1 MENFVKTSFE
11 LVNGNVNV
19 ATKLMARSLVLA
31 NDKGTMYNI
40 TAKVRNTDKF
50 SVVRALAKAVLV
62 SMREANKLNSTD
74 AAQES
79 KKRVA
84 NKITPAL
91 SCHVIMVTDKNGNI
105 LTDSILSVRES
116 EKDTGKLRDVIRIT
130 KGMPL
135 YKLVVEQG
143 LDWSDESVVSALNA
157 WTTAT
162 IEQMD
167 YVKNLDKA
175 LGDAADSTE
184 AEEKKAESERKKAA
198 KEAAA
203 KKMKSYYATL
213 GVSENATE
221 EEIKAAYREAAKASH
236 PDKGG
241 DEKKFKA
248 INEAYNAIKDAM
260 QFAA

>member
-11 LVNGNVNV
+11 LVNGNVKV
-19 ATKLMARSLVLA
+19 ANKLMARSLVLA
-31 NDKGTMYNI
+31 NDKGVMYNI

-62 SMREANKLNSTD
+62 SMREANNLNNTE

-79 KKRVA
+79 KKRVV

-91 SCHVIMVTDKNGNI
+91 SAHVIMVTDKNGDI
-105 LTDSILSVRES
+105 ITDSILSVRES

-143 LDWSDESVVSALNA
+143 LDWSDENVVSALNA

-167 YVKNLDKA
+167 YVKNLDEA
-175 LGDAADSTE
+175 LANAANSTE
-184 AEEKKAESERKKAA
+184 KEEKAAE
-198 KEAAA
+198 AA
-203 KKMKSYYATL
+203 KKK
-213 GVSENATE
+213 E
-221 EEIKAAYREAAKASH
+221 EKAAA
-236 PDKGG
+236 
-241 DEKKFKA
+241 
-248 INEAYNAIKDAM
+248 
-260 QFAA
+260 

>member
-11 LVNGNVNV
+11 IVNGNVVV
-19 ATKLMARSLVLA
+19 AAKLMARSLVLA
-31 NDKGTMYNI
+31 NDKGVIYNI
-40 TAKVRNTDKF
+40 TAKVRNTDKY
-50 SVVRALAKAVLV
+50 SVIRALAKAVLV
-62 SMREANKLNSTD
+62 SMREANKLNTTE

-91 SCHVIMVTDKNGNI
+91 SCNVIMITDKNGDVI
-105 LTDSILSVRES
+105 SDSVLSVKENG
-116 EKDTGKLRDVIRIT
+116 GKLRDIIRIT

-135 YKLVVEQG
+135 YKLVVESG
-143 LDWSDESVVSALNA
+143 LDWSDDRVVEALNA

-167 YVKNLDKA
+167 YVKNLDDA
-175 LGDAADSTE
+175 LGHAADSTE
-184 AEEKKAESERKKAA
+184 REWEKAEKERKAAEKKA
-198 KEAAA
+198 AAA
-203 KKMKSYYATL
+203 KLKKYYTIL
-213 GVSENATE
+213 GVAEGATE
-221 EEIKAAYREAAKASH
+221 EEIKAAFREAAKVNH

-248 INEAYNAIKDAM
+248 INEAYQYIKDAM
-260 QFAA
+260 KFAA

>member
-91 SCHVIMVTDKNGNI
+91 SCHVIMVTDKNGNV
-105 LTDSILSVRES
+105 LKDYILSVRES

-143 LDWSDESVVSALNA
+143 LDWSDEIVAAALNA

-175 LGDAADSTE
+175 LADAANSTE
-184 AEEKKAESERKKAA
+184 KEEKAA
-198 KEAAA
+198 EAAA
-203 KKMKSYYATL
+203 KKA
-213 GVSENATE
+213 
-221 EEIKAAYREAAKASH
+221 EAAKKAA
-236 PDKGG
+236 
-241 DEKKFKA
+241 EKKEEKA
-248 INEAYNAIKDAM
+248 
-260 QFAA
+260 AA

>member
-11 LVNGNVNV
+11 LVNGNMNV
-19 ATKLMARSLVLA
+19 ASKLMARSLVLA

-62 SMREANKLNSTD
+62 SMREANNLNNTE

-79 KKRVA
+79 KKRVV

-91 SCHVIMVTDKNGNI
+91 SCHLIMVTDKDGNI
-105 LTDSILSVRES
+105 ITNSMLSVRES
-116 EKDTGKLRDVIRIT
+116 EKETGKLRDVIRIT

-143 LDWSDESVVSALNA
+143 LDWSNESVVSALNA

-175 LGDAADSTE
+175 LGDAATSNE
-184 AEEKKAESERKKAA
+184 KEEKAAEV
-198 KEAAA
+198 AA
-203 KKMKSYYATL
+203 KKAVTAKKK
-213 GVSENATE
+213 E
-221 EEIKAAYREAAKASH
+221 EKAAA
-236 PDKGG
+236 
-241 DEKKFKA
+241 
-248 INEAYNAIKDAM
+248 
-260 QFAA
+260 

>member
-1 MENFVKTSFE
+1 MENFVKTSYEF
-11 LVNGNVNV
+11 VNGGVVV
-19 ATKLMARSLVLA
+19 ASKLMARSLVLA
-31 NDKGTMYNI
+31 NDKGVMYNI
-40 TAKVRNTDKF
+40 TAKVRNTDKD
-50 SVVRALAKAVLV
+50 SVIRALAKAVLV

-91 SCHVIMVTDKNGNI
+91 SCHIIMVTDKNGNI
-105 LTDSILSVRES
+105 ITDSMLSVRES
-116 EKDTGKLRDVIRIT
+116 EKDSGKLRDVIRIT

-143 LDWSDESVVSALNA
+143 LDWSDESVVNALNA

-167 YVKNLDKA
+167 YVKNLDEA
-175 LGDAADSTE
+175 LGKAADSTE
-184 AEEKKAESERKKAA
+184 KEEKAAERKASSA
-198 KEAAA
+198 
-203 KKMKSYYATL
+203 KMKKYYTIL
-213 GVSENATE
+213 GVAEDATE
-221 EEIKAAYREAAKASH
+221 EQIKAAFREAVKINH

-248 INEAYNAIKDAM
+248 INEAYNAIKNAM
-260 QFAA
+260 KFAA